1 MVWWRT
7 ERCSTNL
14 VSLSLLDR
22 ALDTKHH
29 ARHEKDLLHVRLI
42 CQEDH
47 EATTDG
53 ESNKEANLG
62 DEIMPIAL
70 LVSKP
75 GLEVD
80 KYGSSLCTYPRG
92 KKCLFFL

>member
-1 MVWWRT
+1 MGFSIEYACLFEDRNGV
-7 ERCSTNL
+7 TNAA
-14 VSLSLLDR
+14 LLNP
-22 ALDTKHH
+22 L
-29 ARHEKDLLHVRLI
+29 EQLI
-42 CQEDH
+42 SQEDH

-62 DEIMPIAL
+62 DEMMPIAL

-75 GLEVD
+75 GLEVN